1 MNPDVDIRSSVRLLP
16 TKCLQ
21 AIVIADSKYGQL
33 GNNWQN
39 CIFGRATQVVSG
51 ALPSQCGTALAIN
64 TFRFNGSEAQAMSD
78 IIHIWD
84 SHQIDQATLLRVI
97 NTELMYRQDRVA
109 YDDVVNSV
117 EVPANRAFN
126 NVTIISGSY
135 LNKILNDVAEEF
147 KKPAGDVVNVKRPE
161 KFDFTDAEIYSW
173 LESFSDAE
181 PEKELIDA

>member
-1 MNPDVDIRSSVRLLP
+1 MNPDVDIRMSVRLLP

-51 ALPSQCGTALAIN
+51 ALPSQCGTSLAIN
-64 TFRFNGSEAQAMSD
+64 TFRFTGAESQAMSD

-84 SHQIDQATLLRVI
+84 SRQIDQATLLRVI

-117 EVPANRAFN
+117 AVPVDRVLRSFT
-126 NVTIISGSY
+126 VSGASY
-135 LNKILNDVAEEF
+135 LNRILNEVSAEF
-147 KKPAGDVVNVKRPE
+147 KKPAGDVVSVKRPE
-161 KFDFTDAEIYSW
+161 KFDFSDAEIYAW
-173 LESFSDAE
+173 LETFSDD
-181 PEKELIDA
+181 PEKELVDA